1 MNKGEL
7 VSAVKEDLG
16 IASTYQADKVV
27 SSVIRH
33 MEAGIVEDGELA
45 LVGFGTFSVVDRAAR
60 VGHNPQTGE
69 SVSIPAK
76 KAVKFKPSKA
86 WTERVN

>member
-16 IASTYQADKVV
+16 IASTYLADKVV

-33 MEAGIVEDGELA
+33 MEVGIVEDGELA